1 MTRAEWK
8 AINDY
13 CEENMMS
20 RYEVVKT
27 LKQNGTIARD
37 DCLEDIDRYIREH
50 TYDAMMSFLLE
61 NV

>member
-27 LKQNGTIARD
+27 LKRNGTIARD
-37 DCLEDIDRYIREH
+37 DCLEDIDRYIRDH

>member
-1 MTRAEWK
+1 MTKAEWK

-20 RYEVVKT
+20 RYEVMKS
-27 LKQNGTIARD
+27 LKQSGTIARD
-37 DCLEDIDRYIREH
+37 DCLEDLDRYLRDH